1 MVTDK
6 KYVLC
11 KLPLGYELRK
21 TQSGSGATERTLFA
35 LYGHPLGPT
44 YKYRSPGEFG
54 PHLLWLM
61 SPSQDR
67 NDCSCEFC
75 DRLIKRILEGSA
87 VQPVRQAAPAAPK
100 ISQPVAQKPRPVQPV
115 SQPQVKTQPQV
126 QQQQPTPAR
135 PQQPVQQQQPAQQ
148 SVQPQ
153 QQAQPQAQQVQ
164 LPTLPP
170 TQTQTQ
176 NLLATTV
183 STRPVWP
190 FLGQT
195 NRNNTFRL
203 GEMVWFK
210 HAAWRI
216 GVIYEIVPKNQQT
229 ASGEAGD
236 DQYYFRIAQLGH
248 AVLNLPNVVKES
260 GDMRP
265 FLTFSVPASQ
275 ADLAGQSFASIDW
288 LNLVTQRRQ
297 NPDPATVQR
306 DLQVLGLEA
315 SKMAARTINNSFSVF
330 NRLDEP
336 QPDLGYNVRAY
347 GGLFFGAELIN
358 LNDPVRVKPP
368 NYADT
373 TRDPDGKK
381 KTAVML
387 VKRILLDANNRLIFR
402 GPVYLLI
409 RQPLATQTAGEHQD
423 TLLAEEVSFR
433 NSLITEADAAS
444 GRWTWFQVES
454 AAAERTEKESY
465 GRFYLS
471 HTLLRTINP
480 TEYQQALAA
489 RQLKEPTAWVN
500 SRVENG
506 AGAADLGC
514 QRNRRAAIGAAVAQG
529 TAVMLPESIKEDGEA

>member
-1 MVTDK
+1 M
-6 KYVLC
+6 C
-11 KLPLGYELRK
+11 KLPIGYELRK
-21 TQSGSGATERTLFA
+21 TQSGSGTTERTLFA

-75 DRLIKRILEGSA
+75 DRLVKRILEGLV
-87 VQPVRQAAPAAPK
+87 VQPVRQAALAPVN
-100 ISQPVAQKPRPVQPV
+100 ITAPRVSQPVAQKPRPVQPL
-115 SQPQVKTQPQV
+115 SQPQAQPQ
-126 QQQQPTPAR
+126 
-135 PQQPVQQQQPAQQ
+135 QQPVQQQQPAHQP
-148 SVQPQ
+148 VQPQ

-164 LPTLPP
+164 LPTLPAV
-170 TQTQTQ
+170 QTQSQ
-176 NLLATTV
+176 SQPATTV
-183 STRPVWP
+183 STKRVWP

-195 NRNNTFRL
+195 NRNNIFRL

-216 GVIYEIVPKNQQT
+216 GVIYEIVPKDQQT
-229 ASGEAGD
+229 ANSEADD
-236 DQYYFRIAQLGH
+236 DQYYFRIVQLGH

-275 ADLAGQSFASIDW
+275 ADLAGQSFASINW
-288 LNLVTQRRQ
+288 QNLVTQRRQ

-315 SKMAARTINNSFSVF
+315 SKMAARAVNNSFSVF

-336 QPDLGYNVRAY
+336 QPDLGYNVRSY

-368 NYADT
+368 TYADSS
-373 TRDPDGKK
+373 RDPDGKK

-409 RQPLATQTAGEHQD
+409 CQPLATQTAGEHQD

-433 NSLITEADAAS
+433 NSLLSEADSQS

-454 AAAERTEKESY
+454 AAAERTEKEAY

-471 HTLLRTINP
+471 HRLLKTINP
-480 TEYQQALAA
+480 AEYKQSVAA
-489 RQLKEPTAWVN
+489 GQLKEPTAWVN

-514 QRNRRAAIGAAVAQG
+514 QRNRRTAIGAAVVHG
-529 TAVMLPESIKEDGEA
+529 TTVLLPESIKDEGEA